1 MSTGVAGFSRHEHL
15 NELRDPL
22 DSQEGFLSPAERR
35 RRVLEN
41 LGLVAG
47 AVFDAS
53 VDVAADELVIP
64 VTALYVAKTTGADAE
79 ALTLADGVPG
89 QTITITLVVDGGGT
103 GTLTPATASGFA
115 TLAFGDALDTAT
127 LRYIDDTVGWI
138 LVGHNGVTVA

>member
-22 DSQEGFLSPAERR
+22 DSQEGFLSPTERR

-115 TLAFGDALDTAT
+115 TLAFADALDTAT
-127 LRYIDDTVGWI
+127 LRYIDDVVGWV